1 MLWAYLNKFQ
11 ISNYKIQILKQQ
23 NIATREKVRF
33 HKKWERLP
41 KRTPQM
47 YLSISE
53 ADTKAKV
60 YKNSKKQKCMQWL
73 MQYIFR
79 QKATSQAHIF
89 Q

>member
-11 ISNYKIQILKQQ
+11 ISNYIIQVLKQQ
-23 NIATREKVRF
+23 NIAIREKVRF
-33 HKKWERLP
+33 DKKWERLP

-60 YKNSKKQKCMQWL
+60 YKNSKRHKSMQWH
-73 MQYIFR
+73 MQYIFT
-79 QKATSQAHIF
+79 QKATSQAQIF